1 MLTHHKHC
9 RQLLSAGLSLLLA
22 THAISSNA
30 ATTAL
35 VAARIIDGVSSQ
47 ALAATTI
54 IVDDNKITA
63 IGQRDIIPAHA
74 TVIDLGDATLLP
86 GFIDSHTHPF
96 IHGEDYQATAL
107 QNSSAYKSLRA
118 LNSTQKL
125 LKAGWTSM
133 RIMGDA
139 DTAYGP
145 VDLKRAINEG
155 LFVGPRLSVAPH
167 YLSITGGGGDVNYYS
182 HEQTITPDGLIV
194 DGPEEIRKAI
204 RQEAKYGADWIKVLV
219 TGAFHAAGNN
229 PKNVHFS
236 PEELAAIMAEANRQG
251 LPVAAHAHA
260 NEGIKQAVI
269 AGVRSIEHGTYMDDE
284 AIRLMKKHRT
294 FFVPTIY
301 VGDYFYEEEK
311 TLKAQA
317 VNDEYYDNYRA
328 IFLKMIGKA
337 HKAGVKIAVGVD
349 LGDMKYP
356 AHVYVRE
363 MATLVEAGLSPMAAI
378 QAGTHVG
385 AELLGWDDRLG
396 SLAEGKLADI
406 VAVAGNPLSDIKQ
419 LENIKLVM
427 LNGQLIVQP

>member
-1 MLTHHKHC
+1 MPIISNC
-9 RQLLSAGLSLLLA
+9 RPKILSICFSCLLSSYAGADS
-22 THAISSNA
+22 I
-30 ATTAL
+30 AL
-35 VAARIIDGVSSQ
+35 VAARIIDGVS
-47 ALAATTI
+47 AKPLPATT
-54 IVDDNKITA
+54 VVVENDKITA
-63 IGQRDIIPAHA
+63 IGQRDIIPEHA

-107 QNSSAYKSLRA
+107 QHSSAYKSLRA
-118 LNSTQKL
+118 LASVQKL
-125 LKAGWTSM
+125 LTAGWTSM

-145 VDLKRAINEG
+145 VDLKHAINQG

-182 HEQTITPDGLIV
+182 HEQAIIPDGLIV

-236 PEELAAIMAEANRQG
+236 PEEIAALMAEANRQG

-260 NEGIKQAVI
+260 TEGIKQAI
-269 AGVRSIEHGTYMDDE
+269 KAGARSIEHGTYLDDE
-284 AIRLMKKHRT
+284 AITLMKKHGT

-349 LGDMKYP
+349 LGDKKYP

-363 MATLVEAGLSPMAAI
+363 MAALVEAGLSPMAAI
-378 QAGTHVG
+378 QAGTRVG
-385 AELLGWDDRLG
+385 AELLGWEDTVG
-396 SLAEGKLADI
+396 SLEQGKLADI
-406 VAVAGNPLSDIKQ
+406 VAVAGNPLDNMQQ
-419 LENIKLVM
+419 LEQVKLVM
-427 LNGQLIVQP
+427 LNGQLVLQP